1 MKTHMP
7 FILAA
12 VFCVAALGS
21 TRLLAA
27 DIGQLQRDFE
37 KPPDDARI
45 MVRWWWFGP
54 AVTKPGLEREMKIMK
69 ESGIGGFEV
78 QPTYPL
84 ALDGELPGLK
94 KRHRLSYRDDRKQR
108 APGT

>member
-45 MVRWWWFGP
+45 MVRWWLFGP

-69 ESGIGGFEV
+69 ESGV
-78 QPTYPL
+78 PSTLSPTSQSYCSWCRGK
-84 ALDGELPGLK
+84 AK
-94 KRHRLSYRDDRKQR
+94 SRLREGKS
-108 APGT
+108 